1 VAIYEYRCDTHG
13 LFEISRPLGTAPE
26 SAACEACGSPSRRVF
41 SAPAIR
47 SGARSSLWA
56 AIDHSEKSAHEP
68 EVVSSVPS
76 AGASGRPRVVPLTP
90 KLAGLPRP

>member
-1 VAIYEYRCDTHG
+1 MAIYEYRCEHHG
-13 LFEISRPLGTAPE
+13 LFEVSRPLGTAPE
-26 SAACEACGSPSRRVF
+26 SVACAACGIEARRVF

-47 SGARSSLWA
+47 TGARHSLYA
-56 AIDHSEKSAHEP
+56 AVEHAEKSRYEP

-76 AGASGRPRVVPLTP
+76 AGAPGRPRVVPLTP

>member
-1 VAIYEYRCDTHG
+1 MAIYEYRCEEHG

-26 SAACEACGSPSRRVF
+26 SVACAACGSEARRVF

-47 SGARSSLWA
+47 SASRTSLFA
-56 AIDHSEKSAHEP
+56 ALDHAEKSRHEP

-76 AGASGRPRVVPLTP
+76 AGARGRPRVVPLTP